1 MTGAVLAGLVAAA
14 VTVGG
19 AFCVQPSAAPSPT
32 DRQVPVAT
40 PQVSPDHPALT
51 TVWRPR

>member
-1 MTGAVLAGLVAAA
+1 VTGAVLAGLVAAA

-19 AFCVQPSAAPSPT
+19 ASCLQPPEAPAEHPVPAAS
-32 DRQVPVAT
+32 

>member
-14 VTVGG
+14 VAAGG
-19 AFCVQPSAAPSPT
+19 ALFAQPQEPPAGHP
-32 DRQVPVAT
+32 VPAAT
-40 PQVSPDHPALT
+40 PQVSPDHPALS

>member
-1 MTGAVLAGLVAAA
+1 VTGAVLAGLVAVA

-19 AFCVQPSAAPSPT
+19 ATFAEPQDPPAEHP
-32 DRQVPVAT
+32 VPAAT
-40 PQVSPDHPALT
+40 PQVSPDHPAMT

>member
-1 MTGAVLAGLVAAA
+1 VTGAVLAGLVAAA

-19 AFCVQPSAAPSPT
+19 ATFAQPEGTPASHP
-32 DRQVPVAT
+32 VPAAT
-40 PQVSPDHPALT
+40 PQVSPDHPAMT

>member
-19 AFCVQPSAAPSPT
+19 ATVAQPAEPPAGHPLPA
-32 DRQVPVAT
+32 AT
-40 PQVSPDHPALT
+40 PQMSPDHPAMT